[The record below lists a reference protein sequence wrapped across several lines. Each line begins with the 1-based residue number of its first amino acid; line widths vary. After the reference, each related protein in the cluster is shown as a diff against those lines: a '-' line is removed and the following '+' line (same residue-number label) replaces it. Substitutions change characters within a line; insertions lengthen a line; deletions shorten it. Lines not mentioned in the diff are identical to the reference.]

1 MANIYPTMQQLI
13 GRTPLM
19 RANNLERA
27 LDLKAQLLLKLE
39 CFNPAGSAKDRV
51 AANMI
56 AAAEADG
63 TLQPGATI
71 IEPTSG
77 NTGIGLAWVGTV
89 KGYKVILT
97 MPDTMSVERQNLI
110 RAYGAEIV
118 LTDGAKGMAGSIEKA
133 EQLRDSIPGAVILGQ
148 FTNMA
153 NPDAHYRTTGPEL
166 WADLDG
172 KIDVFVATV
181 GTGGTLS
188 GTAKYLKEQDP
199 AIRVVAVEPAASP
212 LLSGGQAA
220 SHKIQGIGA
229 NFIPATLDRTIY
241 DEVLPV
247 TDQDAMETANAVS
260 KTEGLLVG
268 ISAGAALAAA
278 AQLAKNPEYAGKRIA
293 VILPDT
299 GDRYLS
305 TGIYG

>member
-1 MANIYPTMQQLI
+1 MLYHSLIDLI
-13 GRTPLM
+13 GRTPV
-19 RANNLERA
+19 LELHRFQEKFG
-27 LDLKAQLLLKLE
+27 LDAHILAKLE
-39 CFNPAGSAKDRV
+39 CCNPAGSAKDRV

-118 LTDGAKGMAGSIEKA
+118 LTEGAKGMAGSIEKA

-199 AIRVVAVEPAASP
+199 AIHVVAVEPAASP

-220 SHKIQGIGA
+220 PHKIQGIGA

-278 AQLAKNPEYAGKRIA
+278 AQLAKKPEYAGKRIA

>member
-1 MANIYPTMQQLI
+1 MIYHSLTELI
-13 GRTPLM
+13 GKTPV
-19 RANNLERA
+19 LELHRFQE
-27 LDLKAQLLLKLE
+27 QLGLNSHILAKLE
-39 CFNPAGSAKDRV
+39 CCNPAGSAKDRV
-51 AANMI
+51 AASMI

-63 TLQPGATI
+63 ILQPGATI

-89 KGYKVILT
+89 KGYRVILT

-118 LTDGAKGMAGSIEKA
+118 LTEGAKGMAGSIEKA

-148 FTNMA
+148 FDNLA
-153 NPDAHYRTTGPEL
+153 NPEAHFRTTGPEL
-166 WADLDG
+166 WQDLDG
-172 KIDVFVATV
+172 EIDVFIATV

-188 GTAKYLKEQDP
+188 GTAKYLKEQNP
-199 AIRVVAVEPAASP
+199 AIRVIAVEPAASP
-212 LLSGGQAA
+212 LLSGGKAA
-220 SHKIQGIGA
+220 PHKIQGIGA
-229 NFIPATLDRTIY
+229 NFIPATLDRSVY

-247 TDQDAMETANAVS
+247 TDENAMKMTKLVAR
-260 KTEGLLVG
+260 TEGLLVG

-278 AQLAKNPEYAGKRIA
+278 AELANLPEYAGKRIA

-299 GDRYLS
+299 GTRYLS
-305 TGIYG
+305 TGIYN